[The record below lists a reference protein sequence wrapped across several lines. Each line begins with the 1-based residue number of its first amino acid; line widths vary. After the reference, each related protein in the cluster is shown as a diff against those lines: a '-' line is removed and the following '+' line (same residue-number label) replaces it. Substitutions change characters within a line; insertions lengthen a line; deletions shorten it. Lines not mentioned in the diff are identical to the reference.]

1 MLGLA
6 LLIGWSIDYLKL
18 NPIRMLFFSAVI
30 NGLLAPPLIAVLLVL
45 TGSRKVMGKHANPR
59 WLRRLGWLTFAV
71 MAAAAIALLATR

>member
-1 MLGLA
+1 M
-6 LLIGWSIDYLKL
+6 LIGWSIDYLKL

-45 TGSRKVMGKHANPR
+45 TGSRKVMGEHANPR